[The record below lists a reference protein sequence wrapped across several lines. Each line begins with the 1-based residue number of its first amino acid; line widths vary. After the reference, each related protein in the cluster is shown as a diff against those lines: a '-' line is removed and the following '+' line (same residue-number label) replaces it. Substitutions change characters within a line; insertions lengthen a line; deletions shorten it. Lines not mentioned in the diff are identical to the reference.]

1 MASPDCKSWVE
12 IPKEGSCKDWATNED
27 WILITSFWQDNE
39 HFWRDN
45 ALWRDSLTNWVSLDG

>member
-12 IPKEGSCKDWATNED
+12 IPKEGSCKDWVTNED

-39 HFWRDN
+39 HFWRDF
-45 ALWRDSLTNWVSLDG
+45 ALWRDRPTNWVSVDG